1 MLLRIQNSDTAMPHA
16 SNNHISKM
24 PVSVDEL
31 QVYVAYRKMFTGQDV
46 EEGEDDRIRELI
58 AAHKT
63 KYSLYL
69 RKKLGAPKVFS
80 VLQSLVSKGVFSSQS
95 SAAAPTGCVEPSTP
109 LTPTPLTPTPQPSQ
123 SSTCTD
129 DGLSPDG
136 LTPSVEDL
144 EPRRQERR
152 TALTGMAHSH
162 LLADHI

>member
-123 SSTCTD
+123 S
-129 DGLSPDG
+129 PDG